1 MNAAPKFLVK
11 ANAEEE
17 RMLYTSTLL
26 RKFPTARVLECDR
39 TTRALTAAT
48 DGPLDGAIVHFNGTP
63 EAIELVQALRRT
75 HPALPIIATSGVDRA
90 TKALAAGA
98 TRFVLAAEWL
108 TLGSL
113 MQEML
118 SPPRE

>member
-1 MNAAPKFLVK
+1 LVK

-26 RKFPTARVLECDR
+26 RKFPTARVLESDR
-39 TTRALTAAT
+39 TTVALTFAT
-48 DGPLDGAIVHFNGTP
+48 EGPLDGAIVHFNGTP
-63 EAIELVQALRRT
+63 EAIEFLQALRRT
-75 HPALPIIATSGVDRA
+75 HPELPIIATSGVDR
-90 TKALAAGA
+90 TSKALAAGA

-118 SPPRE
+118 HSLHE